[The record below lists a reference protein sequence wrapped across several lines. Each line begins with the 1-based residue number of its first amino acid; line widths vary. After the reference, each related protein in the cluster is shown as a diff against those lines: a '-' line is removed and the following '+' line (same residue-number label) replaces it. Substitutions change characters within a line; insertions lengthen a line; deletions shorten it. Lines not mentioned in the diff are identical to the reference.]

1 MLLGYQLH
9 FTDSCFERKLYMD
22 GVSRNDR
29 GRLWLLPKYE
39 DDYQQ
44 LKFLD
49 PKEYYAGLR
58 REWVLRVQESEN
70 LVSQLC
76 EIGSPII

>member
-1 MLLGYQLH
+1 MIYCLLQIISEY
-9 FTDSCFERKLYMD
+9 
-22 GVSRNDR
+22 N
-29 GRLWLLPKYE
+29 
-39 DDYQQ
+39 DDYRQ
-44 LKFLD
+44 LKFSN